1 MLEIKTDNMQ
11 EIIDDIIS
19 AYEDKGAFVQISI
32 DTETG
37 EIYSDCHV
45 SFGRNSWSE
54 YQDKAVKFVGYYSRT
69 DVYGDES
76 DMEGTP
82 EEIKGYKAELREE
95 FESRL
100 ISDIEDK
107 LEAKA

>member
-1 MLEIKTDNMQ
+1 MLEIKIDNIQ
-11 EIIDDIIS
+11 EIIDDILS
-19 AYEDKGAFVQISI
+19 AYEDKGAYVQISI
-32 DTETG
+32 DTKTG
-37 EIYSDCHV
+37 EIYSDYHV

-54 YQDKAVKFVGYYSRT
+54 YHDKAVKFVGYYSRA

-82 EEIKGYKAELREE
+82 EEIKVYKEELRGE

-100 ISDIEDK
+100 ISDVEEK
-107 LEAKA
+107 SEA